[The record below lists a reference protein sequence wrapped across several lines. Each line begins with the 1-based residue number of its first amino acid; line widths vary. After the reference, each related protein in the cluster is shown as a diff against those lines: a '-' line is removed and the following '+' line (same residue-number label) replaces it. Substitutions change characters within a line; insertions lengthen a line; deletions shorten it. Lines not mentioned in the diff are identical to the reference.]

1 MPQLTTPQAL
11 FEHALEDVYY
21 AEKTIEKMLPT
32 LAGEASNRQLTN
44 AFETHLKETRQQI
57 ENLEEVFSE
66 LGKRAKGEACPGI
79 DGIKEEHDKFV
90 REEVA
95 DKPIL
100 DMFLTGAAART
111 EHYEIAAYTELVGMA
126 RTLGETKAA
135 KLLGENLRQE
145 KEALKKVESISKDLL
160 QASKPN
166 GRSGGRSGS
175 ARRSSGTSGRSSR
188 STSTRGRTSPSRRT
202 SR

>member
-21 AEKTIEKMLPT
+21 AEKTIEKMLPK
-32 LAGEASNRQLTN
+32 LAGEASNRELTR
-44 AFETHLKETRQQI
+44 AFETHLKETQQQI

-90 REEVA
+90 SEEDP

-126 RTLGETKAA
+126 RTLGESKAA

-145 KEALKKVESISKDLL
+145 KQALKKVESISKDLL

-166 GRSGGRSGS
+166 GG
-175 ARRSSGTSGRSSR
+175 ARRRTGAAGSR
-188 STSTRGRTSPSRRT
+188 STSARSRSSSSTGRRT